1 MIGHTVVTCLDVLW
15 LKDLFSDYV
24 MCFSSLWIELCTV
37 HEFVVS
43 TVNSIFLCA
52 TVLTCGKVCL
62 SFVCNAT
69 RRSAQRAELVSD

>member
-52 TVLTCGKVCL
+52 TVLACGKSMSVLRLQRNQAKC
-62 SFVCNAT
+62 
-69 RRSAQRAELVSD
+69 SAGRACE